1 LTVTSGRRHTPFTH
15 TVGISPGIECSQA
28 RAKEIC
34 PQPPQEHDVHEANT
48 DAGAERPRSPE
59 QVLAAAARD
68 IAEQTGLRMVVLF
81 GSAARG
87 EARQEDLD
95 LGVLG
100 GDREAIDS
108 VDLTNRFTVALGR
121 QDVDVVDLGRADP
134 VLLMLVARD
143 GVPLYEK
150 APSEFACF
158 YSLAARRFADTR
170 KFRDAERDWI
180 RGAAARRDGR

>member
-1 LTVTSGRRHTPFTH
+1 
-15 TVGISPGIECSQA
+15 
-28 RAKEIC
+28 
-34 PQPPQEHDVHEANT
+34 VHEAKT
-48 DAGAERPRSPE
+48 DAAGERPTHVDP
-59 QVLAAAARD
+59 VLPDISRQ

-87 EARQEDLD
+87 EERPEDLD

-100 GDREAIDS
+100 SDREAVDA
-108 VDLTNRFTVALGR
+108 VDLTNRFTVAMGR

-143 GVPLYEK
+143 GIPLYERT
-150 APSEFACF
+150 PSEFACF
-158 YSLAARRFADTR
+158 YSLAARRFADTK

-180 RGAAARRDGR
+180 RGAAARREGR

>member
-1 LTVTSGRRHTPFTH
+1 M
-15 TVGISPGIECSQA
+15 
-28 RAKEIC
+28 
-34 PQPPQEHDVHEANT
+34 HEAEA
-48 DAGAERPRSPE
+48 DARGGSPK
-59 QVLAAAARD
+59 QVDPILEAAARR

-81 GSAARG
+81 GSTARG
-87 EARQEDLD
+87 EERQEDLD

-100 GDREAIDS
+100 SDRDAIDS

-143 GVPLYEK
+143 GIPLYES

-158 YSLAARRFADTR
+158 YSLAARRFADTK

-180 RGAAARRDGR
+180 RAAGARRETR